1 MVLTFSKGSAM
12 NFTFNVELLEDL
24 IVEET
29 ENFTVTLL
37 ANEDHVFLYRDEVE
51 ILLSDNDGT

>member
-1 MVLTFSKGSAM
+1 M

-24 IVEET
+24 IEEEI